1 MTLAPEEENG
11 LEFTKRAVEAGI
23 HVSIGHTAA
32 DYDTA
37 LAAFQA
43 GADHVTHLF
52 NGMPPIHHRA
62 PGVIMAAFDSP
73 GVRPE
78 IICDG
83 VHIHGSVIRGTFRL
97 FGADRMILI
106 SDSLRATGMPD
117 GKYPFGG
124 QMIAVHGNRATILDH
139 PETLAGSVTS
149 LMAACAGRWHSEFR
163 LMTRSARHPTTR
175 QYRSVWKTGSEV
187 LMPERME
194 RQYCW
199 IRKIFLFGG
208 LSLRE
213 NV

>member
-1 MTLAPEEENG
+1 
-11 LEFTKRAVEAGI
+11 
-23 HVSIGHTAA
+23 
-32 DYDTA
+32 
-37 LAAFQA
+37 
-43 GADHVTHLF
+43 
-52 NGMPPIHHRA
+52 
-62 PGVIMAAFDSP
+62 MAAFDSP

-124 QMIAVHGNRATILDH
+124 QMIEVHGNRATILDH
-139 PETLAGSVTS
+139 PETLA
-149 LMAACAGRWHSEFR
+149 
-163 LMTRSARHPTTR
+163 
-175 QYRSVWKTGSEV
+175 GSEV